1 MYGKIIDGKFQAVP
15 NPITIGVKTI
25 ANPTADILSQQGYLP
40 VITTNPPNNDGCY
53 YTPIYSE
60 RDGKICQEWE
70 EHKLEEEN
78 DEIAQIKKQVNE
90 NAEQITA
97 TQEALCELYETVV

>member
-1 MYGKIIDGKFQAVP
+1 MYGKLIDNRLQIAP
-15 NPITIGVKTI
+15 NPVVIDDKTI

-40 VITTNPPNNDGCY
+40 VVTTNPPNNDGCY

-60 RDGKICQEWE
+60 HDGKICQEWE
-70 EHKLEEEN
+70 EHKLGEEN